1 MSDRPDECLCD
12 VPPFRG
18 HRSGGRAVKASELA
32 ARLAGLGPTWDTCK
46 RLDADARLT
55 LITQPPALP
64 EVVRWRGEVWN
75 VKAITCDR
83 AYLYPDGDKFGWVAK
98 WVPLDELEVV
108 R

>member
-32 ARLAGLGPTWDTCK
+32 DRLAGLGTTWDTCK
-46 RLDADARLT
+46 RLDAHSNTHPR
-55 LITQPPALP
+55 PPRP
-64 EVVRWRGEVWN
+64 EVGSRVVLADGDEGTV
-75 VKAITCDR
+75 VHADR
-83 AYLYPDGDKFGWVAK
+83 ALNRALVLCDGEPRR
-98 WVPLDELEVV
+98 VPLDELEVV